1 MDLRSLSKLGRFR
14 DLITVMLRYGFD
26 DMVERLEVPG
36 MGIVRRFHHADVDLT
51 AYQRIRLALEELGP
65 TFVKFGQI
73 MSLRPDL
80 LPPPMI
86 LELQKL
92 QDDVAPLD
100 FESIRPVVEEEME
113 SALED
118 RFSRFEETPTAAASL
133 SQVHR
138 AVMKDSGLAVAV
150 KVQRPDIQ
158 GIIRADLDIL
168 EAFARQ
174 VHERVEGVQVYDL
187 PNIVR
192 VTRRL
197 LLREL
202 DFTREARNMKVARS
216 FMDAEMGVNVP
227 RVHMDH
233 STDKLLVMELI
244 LGTRLREV
252 DPRTLDHP
260 EALAGN
266 GLRAAIKQILED
278 GFFHADPHPGNIMLT
293 EGNVLCIL
301 DWGMVGRLTTNDRYQ
316 LIDLIQTIVERDSRK
331 LVDCLQDMSSNTEE
345 VDRSA
350 LERDLLDI
358 LDEFHSVPLKRLNLG
373 NILLDIASLLRTHRL
388 RLPSDLVVMMKALVT
403 AEGTARGIYP
413 ELNVVAEA
421 EGHVRRLATQ
431 RHNPRVAWKELRTT
445 LDRFKSLASGFPN
458 RVTRIMD
465 KMDRGEL
472 HIRFEHENLGPLRRT
487 LDNSSNR
494 LTLGIIIGAM
504 IIGSSMIITTGVGPL
519 LFGFPM
525 LGVLGYSVS
534 AVLGLWLVFNILR
547 SRKY

>member
-1 MDLRSLSKLGRFR
+1 VDLRTLSRLGRFR
-14 DLITVMLRYGFD
+14 DLIAVMLRYGFD
-26 DMVERLEVPG
+26 DMVERLNVPG

-92 QDDVAPLD
+92 QDEVAPLD
-100 FESIRPVVEEEME
+100 FESIRPVIEEEME
-113 SALED
+113 GPLED
-118 RFSRFEETPTAAASL
+118 RFSRFEETPAAAASL

-202 DFTREARNMKVARS
+202 DFSREARNMKVARS

-227 RVHMDH
+227 RVHIDV
-233 STDKLLVMELI
+233 STDKLLIMELI

-252 DPRTLDHP
+252 DPRTLEHP

-301 DWGMVGRLTTNDRYQ
+301 DWGMVGRLTTRDRYQ
-316 LIDLIQTIVERDSRK
+316 LIDLIQTIVDRDSRK
-331 LVDCLQDMSSNTEE
+331 LVDCLLDMSSNTEE

-350 LERDLLDI
+350 IERDLLDI
-358 LDEFHSVPLKRLNLG
+358 LDEFYSVPLKRLNLG

-388 RLPSDLVVMMKALVT
+388 RLPSDLVVMIKALVT

-421 EGHVRRLATQ
+421 EGHVRRLAAR
-431 RHNPRVAWKELRTT
+431 RHSPRVAWKELRTT
-445 LDRFKSLASGFPN
+445 LDRFKSLAGDFPN

-494 LTLGIIIGAM
+494 LTLGVIIGAM

-519 LFGFPM
+519 LFGFPL